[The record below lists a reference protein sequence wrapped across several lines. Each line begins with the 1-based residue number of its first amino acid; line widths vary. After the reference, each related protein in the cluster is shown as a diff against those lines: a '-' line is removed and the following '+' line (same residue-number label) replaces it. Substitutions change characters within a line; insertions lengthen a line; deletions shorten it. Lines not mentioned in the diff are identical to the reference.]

1 MKTIVTAGKGGT
13 GKSTILAG
21 LLCEHILPN
30 TNRNVL
36 VVDADPHQSLTQL
49 LASIFHFK
57 PPTSLGELR
66 RDYDTQLRT
75 GKGLE
80 HISRS
85 ELAELLVSK
94 SLVQIPGG
102 ALLVMGGNE
111 QAGCQC
117 VVNSLLGQAIDA
129 LQGQFDLAIVDNEAG
144 IEHIGRHHGWPVDVL
159 LLMCTANALDLD
171 VAHRI
176 LTHAQ
181 AVQREI
187 RHSILVVNRLGRGI
201 NRGQIDLPETNQ
213 VATLPWSIHLEEMG
227 QMGMGFR
234 SGLLNLWSLL
244 HAQIQRG

>member
-21 LLCEHILPN
+21 LLCEHILS
-30 TNRNVL
+30 TSSGRVL

-57 PPTSLGELR
+57 PPVSLGELK

-85 ELAELLVSK
+85 ELAEFLVSK

-117 VVNSLLGQAIDA
+117 LVNSLLGQAIDA
-129 LQGQFDLAIVDNEAG
+129 LQGQFDLAVVDNEAG
-144 IEHIGRHHGWPVDVL
+144 MEHIGRHHGWPVDVL
-159 LLMCTANALDLD
+159 LLMCTTNVLDLD
-171 VAHRI
+171 VAGRI

-181 AVQREI
+181 IVQREI
-187 RHSILVVNRLGRGI
+187 RHSILVVNKLGRGS
-201 NRGQIDLPETNQ
+201 NRSQIHLPETNQ
-213 VATLPWSIHLEEMG
+213 VATLPWSIYLEETG
-227 QMGMGFR
+227 QMGTGLR
-234 SGLLNLWSLL
+234 SGLLNLWKLL